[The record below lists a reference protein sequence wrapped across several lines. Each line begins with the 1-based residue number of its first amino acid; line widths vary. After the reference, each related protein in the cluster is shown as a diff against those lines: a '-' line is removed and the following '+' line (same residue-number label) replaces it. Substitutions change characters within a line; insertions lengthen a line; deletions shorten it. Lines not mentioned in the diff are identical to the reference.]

1 MDDKASETAVSIA
14 PAPSEK
20 AQLLEQYKIYI
31 GDLGN
36 IGTRHAQT
44 NTWYVSILSA
54 LLVFLSLS
62 SGVGALSDVRT
73 GSQAA
78 VAILGLVICWMWSLH
93 ARSFGLL
100 YLAKFNVIRK
110 MEEQLPVACYAL
122 EWDNLKNTAYA
133 KFTRIERRIAFFM
146 MLPFVLVLLFT
157 IVQMLGYV
165 L

>member
-1 MDDKASETAVSIA
+1 MIEQAPDTGVSIA
-14 PAPSEK
+14 PTPSNK

-54 LLVFLSLS
+54 LLVFLSFTS
-62 SGVGALSDVRT
+62 RVGALSDVST

-78 VAILGLVICWMWSLH
+78 VAILGLVICWMWRLH
-93 ARSFGLL
+93 AQSFGLL
-100 YLAKFNVIRK
+100 YLAKFSVIRK

-122 EWDNLKNTAYA
+122 EWDNLKDTKYS
-133 KFTRIERRIAFFM
+133 KFTRIERRIAFAL
-146 MLPFVLVLLFT
+146 MLPFVIVLLYT
-157 IVQMLGYV
+157 IAQILGYV